1 MQFIRLALITS
12 LLPGCTAFY
21 VPTIG
26 ERVDVPAE
34 YQRAVRLDDQ
44 LVLLYRTDVRAGLET
59 VGSGAINWSS
69 IHLRTIGW
77 NVLGVSSQLVLTE
90 TAVEIEEDPPPNI
103 TVPQYTEIPIRYI
116 ELSENALDQLVAHMR
131 ESVLNA
137 EIAVNVVR
145 PNLML
150 ILVRKES
157 EDKLLYKSVHIRGKH
172 YQTWW
177 ALPARAAVVPG
188 ALAVDSVTWPL
199 WLIFF
204 GGQR

>member
-34 YQRAVRLDDQ
+34 YQRALRLDDQ
-44 LVLLYRTDVRAGLET
+44 LILLYRTDIRAGLET
-59 VGSGAINWSS
+59 VGSGSINWSS
-69 IHLRTIGW
+69 VHLPTIGW
-77 NVLGVSSQLVLTE
+77 NVLDVNSQIVLTE
-90 TAVEIEEDPPPNI
+90 AAIEIEEDPSPKI
-103 TVPQYTEIPIRYI
+103 TVPPYTEIPIQHI
-116 ELSENALDQLVAHMR
+116 ELGADALDQLVTHMR
-131 ESVLNA
+131 ESVVNA
-137 EIAVNVVR
+137 EISVNIVL

-150 ILVRKES
+150 ILVRKEN
-157 EDKLLYKSVHIRGKH
+157 DGKVLYKSVHIRGRH
-172 YQTWW
+172 YQAWW
-177 ALPARAAVVPG
+177 ALPARAAVIPG